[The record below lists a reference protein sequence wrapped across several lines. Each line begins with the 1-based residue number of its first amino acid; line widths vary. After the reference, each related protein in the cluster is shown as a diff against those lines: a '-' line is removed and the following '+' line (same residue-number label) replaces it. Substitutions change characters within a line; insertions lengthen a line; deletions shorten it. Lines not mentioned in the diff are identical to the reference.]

1 MCAGVGKKDETCFA
15 CKTCLEHFC
24 QVSGPTMAPLALSNM
39 NWLGRE
45 QPLYQKLT
53 LGTKL
58 LLGKGRPVMR
68 QIFLGPSTAKESY
81 KGLVGNTILLAQAEA
96 KTTQILP
103 SLNKVLDQ
111 LVIVFTRSVE
121 EVKTCKA
128 LTVNRAEFVD
138 CLRLRKKHCPV
149 FFDTD
154 IDQDAVQKLPVE
166 GVPNE
171 FIEHAIHLPES
182 TFLQRMQGP
191 GDLPVTAPP
200 SNTDGNIAE
209 ESDDDH
215 EVAQADDES
224 VHDDAPACAD
234 EGHER
239 ATHESQK
246 SPEFMIAI
254 DYEQDPKPAQLFQ
267 AMQKNW
273 NIFKKKLQKL
283 RPTKV
288 VLGKTFQPLCDK

>member
-1 MCAGVGKKDETCFA
+1 M
-15 CKTCLEHFC
+15 
-24 QVSGPTMAPLALSNM
+24 
-39 NWLGRE
+39 
-45 QPLYQKLT
+45 
-53 LGTKL
+53 
-58 LLGKGRPVMR
+58 
-68 QIFLGPSTAKESY
+68 
-81 KGLVGNTILLAQAEA
+81 GNTILLAQAEA

-209 ESDDDH
+209 ESDDD
-215 EVAQADDES
+215 ES

-246 SPEFMIAI
+246 A
-254 DYEQDPKPAQLFQ
+254 L
-267 AMQKNW
+267 N
-273 NIFKKKLQKL
+273 L
-283 RPTKV
+283 
-288 VLGKTFQPLCDK
+288 